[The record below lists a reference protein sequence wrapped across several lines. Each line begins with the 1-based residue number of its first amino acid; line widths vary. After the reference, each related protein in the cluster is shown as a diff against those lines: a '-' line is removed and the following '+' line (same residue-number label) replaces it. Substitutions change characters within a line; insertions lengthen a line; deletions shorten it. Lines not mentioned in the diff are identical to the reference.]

1 MITIHSDFESG
12 SIEVI
17 NASNAE
23 NIELNIS
30 KDNQACTRQWFY
42 FAIESSH
49 IEPQQITLRNAAK
62 VSFVNAWQGYQV
74 FASYN
79 NVDWFRVAT
88 QYQNEQL
95 IIRHEVT
102 EHIVYYAYFVPYS
115 LARQHQLNDK
125 LLQNPHVISQEI
137 GQSTLGESITLL
149 RIGDHR
155 EQTKK
160 VWLIARQHPGETM
173 AQWIIDGLLNHYFDN
188 ATTFARQF
196 TNIEFF
202 VVANMNPDGCKLG
215 NHRTNAQGV
224 NLNRQWQDP
233 NAASCP
239 EVSAVKQAMESYG
252 VDLFIDIHGDE
263 QLPYNFMMVEGHHP
277 MGETLKRSL
286 HQLYSNF
293 QIKYDYDTPNDDA
306 NDTTVSPCCGCAPK
320 AYSTAT
326 QYVYQHF
333 GVAAIL
339 LEASFKP
346 LAGKTPA
353 ARWDHH
359 DCQQLGARLLHA
371 IAATTK
377 AWDHSYTNAVKVS

>member
-1 MITIHSDFESG
+1 MVTIHSDFESG

-17 NASNAE
+17 NASNAQ

-42 FAIESSH
+42 FAVENSL
-49 IEPQQITLRNAAK
+49 IEPQQLKLCNAAK
-62 VSFVNAWQGYQV
+62 VSFLNAWQNYQV

-95 IIRHEVT
+95 IINNDVT
-102 EHIVYYAYFVPYS
+102 EHIVYYAYFVPYP
-115 LARQHQLNDK
+115 LARQYQLNHR
-125 LLQNPHVISQEI
+125 LQQNHHVMTEQI
-137 GQSTLGESITLL
+137 GKSTLGENMTLL
-149 RIGDHR
+149 RIGDHH
-155 EQTKK
+155 EQAKK

-173 AQWIIDGLLNHYFDN
+173 AQWIIDGLLEHYLEN
-188 ATTFARQF
+188 TTTFTRQF
-196 TNIEFF
+196 ANIEFYI
-202 VVANMNPDGCKLG
+202 VTNMNPDGSKLG

-233 NAASCP
+233 DPASCP
-239 EVSAVKQAMESYG
+239 EVAAVKQAMESYG

-263 QLPYNFMMVEGHHP
+263 QLAYNFMMVEGSHP
-277 MGETLKRSL
+277 MGKALKRSL
-286 HQLYSNF
+286 HQLNSDF
-293 QIKYDYDTPNDDA
+293 QIKYDYNTPNDEV
-306 NDTTVSPCCGCAPK
+306 NDSAISSCCGCAPK

-326 QYVYQHF
+326 QYVYQKF

-346 LAGKTPA
+346 LAGKVQTS
-353 ARWDHH
+353 RWDHH
-359 DCQQLGARLLHA
+359 DCQRLGASLLQS
-371 IAATTK
+371 IAATSK
-377 AWDHSYTNAVKVS
+377 MWDHSYTNTV